1 MRSKA
6 KAMRKEIEE
15 KEKILVS
22 SKKDINSRIN
32 NLKIISAKISEYEK
46 LGKQLNKEIKA
57 LDNKIAGIDKRT
69 KEISNEIEIKESDVE
84 RSREEYA
91 EALRNARKYSN
102 FENKLLFIFSAD
114 DFSTMARRYRYANN
128 YMDAHKALADSLKKD
143 IDELEEKK
151 NELQSKKNELNRTK
165 KSKEAV
171 KKEQEAERLKIVKLK
186 REQENIIASL
196 KKERS
201 KYEAELKKEKNEL
214 NKLNASIKL
223 EIEKVVAAEAQKKA
237 QAAAK
242 ANSKK
247 ESKTK
252 VQDTSSYNKG
262 AAAEKMSG
270 SFESNKG
277 KMTIPIT
284 GAYLLVDQF
293 GERNAVESKGS
304 VMINNNGLTF
314 KGTSG
319 AQARAVFDG
328 TVSTVFYHNDYICVL
343 VRHDKYISVYCNLK
357 NVRVKN
363 GQDIKNGEII
373 GDVAIDAGDGNPSML
388 FQLYREKTLQ
398 NPSDWLKL

>member
-1 MRSKA
+1 MKNRLIGYIILLLLSFTIESAFSQENKVEDMRSKA

-270 SFESNKG
+270 SFW
-277 KMTIPIT
+277 
-284 GAYLLVDQF
+284 
-293 GERNAVESKGS
+293 
-304 VMINNNGLTF
+304 
-314 KGTSG
+314 
-319 AQARAVFDG
+319 
-328 TVSTVFYHNDYICVL
+328 
-343 VRHDKYISVYCNLK
+343 
-357 NVRVKN
+357 
-363 GQDIKNGEII
+363 
-373 GDVAIDAGDGNPSML
+373 
-388 FQLYREKTLQ
+388 REECC
-398 NPSDWLKL
+398 